1 MAGEAVE
8 VGQFVAMAR
17 KSLINEPYLANA
29 AIIGELTKLTLA
41 RSGHS
46 YFTLTDNNG
55 SIDCV
60 LFNGNKSFTS
70 LDIKEGSKLVALG
83 GIDVYVKTGRM
94 QFKASR
100 IQPVKSIGELEKVRQ
115 ELILKWRE
123 DGTMD
128 RPRKTAPLIPKRLHI
143 ITGGGSAALSD
154 MQRLI
159 TDRWPNF
166 SYTVIP
172 VLVQGN
178 DAPKEIVRA
187 IKVAEKNADLII
199 VGRGGGSPED
209 LWSFNLESVCQAM
222 IDCSVPVVSA
232 VGHESDYM
240 VSDMIADI
248 RASTPSNA
256 IERCVGDFNFHQM
269 NLHNYGERIE
279 DSVSRLFID
288 CKNELQLIKSK
299 LLNAPVK
306 GIYNAN
312 QQITEIEN
320 KLKLI
325 VGEKFVSTREKLNS
339 LTNLLTINAERMISN
354 ENTKL
359 AVIESSLKSVN
370 PKNVLERGYSM
381 ITSQDGEIIMEA
393 SDLDE
398 GQTINLLLSD
408 GEASASIN
416 SIKKG
421 SENNE

>member
-8 VGQFVAMAR
+8 VGQFVALAR
-17 KSLINEPYLANA
+17 RALVNEPYLSNA

-46 YFTLTDNNG
+46 YFTLTDSNG

-60 LFNGNKSFTS
+60 LFGGNNSFQS
-70 LDIKEGSKLVALG
+70 QGIKEGTKIVALG

-100 IQPVKSIGELEKVRQ
+100 VQPVKSIGELEKARQ
-115 ELILKWRE
+115 ELIQKWRA

-128 RPRKTAPLIPKRLHI
+128 RPRKSAPLIPKRLHI

-154 MQRLI
+154 MERLI
-159 TDRWPNF
+159 SDRWPNF

-178 DAPKEIVRA
+178 EAPGQIVQA
-187 IKVAEKNADLII
+187 IKIAEKNADLII

-232 VGHESDYM
+232 VGHESDFL

-256 IERCVGDFNFHQM
+256 IERVIPIKEDLVGLIAQTSDRLDFAIDRLFTRHNDKIS
-269 NLHNYGERIE
+269 NLIFRLSSAPMKGIANAKLRHSQLSNKVHSAIDRRFLQEK
-279 DSVSRLFID
+279 SRL
-288 CKNELQLIKSK
+288 NALQSILSSTNPSK
-299 LLNAPVK
+299 
-306 GIYNAN
+306 
-312 QQITEIEN
+312 
-320 KLKLI
+320 
-325 VGEKFVSTREKLNS
+325 
-339 LTNLLTINAERMISN
+339 
-354 ENTKL
+354 
-359 AVIESSLKSVN
+359 
-370 PKNVLERGYSM
+370 VLERGYSM
-381 ITSQDGEIIMEA
+381 AIDEQGTPVTSIVGLKQGDLLTVVLQDGQVDTEVKE
-393 SDLDE
+393 
-398 GQTINLLLSD
+398 
-408 GEASASIN
+408 
-416 SIKKG
+416 
-421 SENNE
+421 

>member
-8 VGQFVAMAR
+8 VGQFVALAR
-17 KSLINEPYLANA
+17 RALVNEPYLSNA

-46 YFTLTDNNG
+46 YFTLTDSNG

-60 LFNGNKSFTS
+60 LFGGNNSFQS
-70 LDIKEGSKLVALG
+70 QGIKEGTKIVALG

-100 IQPVKSIGELEKVRQ
+100 VQPVKSIGELEKARQ
-115 ELILKWRE
+115 ELIQKWRA

-128 RPRKTAPLIPKRLHI
+128 RPRKSAPLIPKRLHI

-154 MQRLI
+154 MERLI
-159 TDRWPNF
+159 SDRWPNF

-178 DAPKEIVRA
+178 EAPGQIVQA
-187 IKVAEKNADLII
+187 IKIAEKNADLII

-232 VGHESDYM
+232 VGHESDFL

-256 IERCVGDFNFHQM
+256 IERVIPIKEDLVGLIAQTSDRLDFAIDRLFTRHNDKIS
-269 NLHNYGERIE
+269 NLIFRLSSAPMKGIANAKLRHSQLSNKVHSAIDRRLLQEK
-279 DSVSRLFID
+279 SRL
-288 CKNELQLIKSK
+288 NALQSILSSTNPSK
-299 LLNAPVK
+299 
-306 GIYNAN
+306 
-312 QQITEIEN
+312 
-320 KLKLI
+320 
-325 VGEKFVSTREKLNS
+325 
-339 LTNLLTINAERMISN
+339 
-354 ENTKL
+354 
-359 AVIESSLKSVN
+359 
-370 PKNVLERGYSM
+370 VLERGYSM
-381 ITSQDGEIIMEA
+381 AIDEQGTPVTSIVGLKQGDLLTVVLQDGQVDTEVKE
-393 SDLDE
+393 
-398 GQTINLLLSD
+398 
-408 GEASASIN
+408 
-416 SIKKG
+416 
-421 SENNE
+421 